1 MTADVYQ
8 EPYRV
13 PAWILAMLVHG
24 AFFSLLYFGFSWQT
38 QKVELR
44 SASMSVELWGALSA
58 APAPAEVKVEEV
70 KVEEVAPTPPPEVV
84 VKPDIV
90 IPEKKPKKPVEIKPE
105 EVKPQPKPEIKKPEI
120 KKPEA
125 KPVEVKK
132 TEVKTTEVKK
142 DEVSAVKSDA
152 KNGVAGGV
160 PGGSVHGTV
169 GDQAAR
175 DKLAQD
181 AAIGKIVDEYSAK
194 ISAKI
199 KRYTVM
205 PQDVPNDARAEFLVT
220 VLPGGRVLPPR
231 LLKSSGNAAYDSA
244 VERAILK
251 SEPLPMPE
259 DAGLFNRFRELKLG
273 FQPVEKRGM

>member
-38 QKVELR
+38 QQVELR
-44 SASMSVELWGALSA
+44 SASMSVELWGGLP
-58 APAPAEVKVEEV
+58 APPPAEVKVEEV

-105 EVKPQPKPEIKKPEI
+105 VVPPPKPEIKKPEI
-120 KKPEA
+120 KKPEI
-125 KPVEVKK
+125 KKVEVKQD
-132 TEVKTTEVKK
+132 VKK
-142 DEVSAVKSDA
+142 SVLG
-152 KNGVAGGV
+152 GVAGGQGV
-160 PGGSVHGTV
+160 SGGQGSAPGGQKSAVSAA
-169 GDQAAR
+169 DMQMAR

-181 AAIGKIVDEYSAK
+181 AAIGKIVDEYSDK
-194 ISAKI
+194 IRTKI
-199 KRYTVM
+199 KRNIVE
-205 PQDVPNDARAEFLVT
+205 PPDVSNDARVEFLVT

-231 LLKSSGNAAYDSA
+231 LVKSSGNAAYDSA

-251 SEPLPMPE
+251 SEPLPMPD
-259 DAGLFNRFRELKLG
+259 DAGLFKQFRELKLG
-273 FQPVEKRGM
+273 FQPVK

>member
-1 MTADVYQ
+1 
-8 EPYRV
+8 
-13 PAWILAMLVHG
+13 
-24 AFFSLLYFGFSWQT
+24 
-38 QKVELR
+38 
-44 SASMSVELWGALSA
+44 
-58 APAPAEVKVEEV
+58 VEEV

-105 EVKPQPKPEIKKPEI
+105 EVKPQPKPEIKKPEV
-120 KKPEA
+120 KKPEV

-132 TEVKTTEVKK
+132 TEAKPTEVKK
-142 DEVSAVKSDA
+142 IEVGAVKSDV

-160 PGGSVHGTV
+160 PGGQGGNSNGTAA
-169 GDQAAR
+169 GDQTAR

-181 AAIGKIVDEYSAK
+181 AAIGKVVDEFSAK
-194 ISAKI
+194 IRAKI
-199 KRYTVM
+199 KRNIVE
-205 PQDVPNDARAEFLVT
+205 PPDVSKDTRAEFLVT

-231 LLKSSGNAAYDSA
+231 LIKSSGNAAYDSA

-259 DAGLFNRFRELKLG
+259 DAGLFKQFRELKLG
-273 FQPVEKRGM
+273 FQP

>member
-1 MTADVYQ
+1 MTTAVYQ

-13 PAWILAMLVHG
+13 PAWILAILVHG
-24 AFFSLLYFGFSWQT
+24 AFFSLLYFGISWQT
-38 QKVELR
+38 QRVELR
-44 SASMSVELWGALSA
+44 SAAMSVELWGSLPAL
-58 APAPAEVKVEEV
+58 PAPAEVKVEKV

-105 EVKPQPKPEIKKPEI
+105 VVKPLPKPEIKKPEV
-120 KKPEA
+120 KKPEV

-132 TEVKTTEVKK
+132 TEAKTPEFKKVEVN
-142 DEVSAVKSDA
+142 AVKSDA

-160 PGGSVHGTV
+160 VGGQGGSAHGV

-181 AAIGKIVDEYSAK
+181 AATGRIVDEFSAK

-199 KRYTVM
+199 KRNIVE
-205 PQDVPNDARAEFLVT
+205 PPDVPNDARAEFLVT

-231 LLKSSGNAAYDSA
+231 LVKSSGNKAYDSA

-251 SEPLPMPE
+251 SEPLPMPD
-259 DAGLFNRFRELKLG
+259 DAGLFKQFRELKLG
-273 FQPVEKRGM
+273 FQPVK

>member
-8 EPYRV
+8 EPYRA
-13 PAWILAMLVHG
+13 PAWILAILVHG
-24 AFFSLLYFGFSWQT
+24 AFFSLLYFGISWQT

-44 SASMSVELWGALSA
+44 SASMSVELWGSL
-58 APAPAEVKVEEV
+58 PAPPAEIKVEEV
-70 KVEEVAPTPPPEVV
+70 KVEEVAPIPPPEVV
-84 VKPDIV
+84 VKPEIV

-105 EVKPQPKPEIKKPEI
+105 VVKPQPKPEIKKPEV
-120 KKPEA
+120 KKPEV

-132 TEVKTTEVKK
+132 TEAKTTEVKK
-142 DEVSAVKSDA
+142 VEVSAVKSDV

-160 PGGSVHGTV
+160 VGGQAGSAHGV

-181 AAIGKIVDEYSAK
+181 AAIGKIVDEFSAK

-199 KRYTVM
+199 KRNIVE
-205 PQDVPNDARAEFLVT
+205 PPDVSKDARAEFLVT

-231 LLKSSGNAAYDSA
+231 LVKSSGNAAYDSA

-259 DAGLFNRFRELKLG
+259 DAGLFKQFRELKLG
-273 FQPVEKRGM
+273 FQP